1 VQQDILETFVD
12 RGQLRK
18 VAEPTIIPGLK
29 LDHPRQLALM
39 HALVR
44 FAHIAAGN
52 TFATSEIHPHP
63 SSKRSASPPSTT
75 RSPPSATTSPKWP
88 RVKLPNSRRYQLLP
102 QGYSICLVFLKLF
115 ERVYGPLTAGL
126 LSPIKADARLQ
137 TQRRSQL
144 DRLYQSVVDDLDTL
158 VRAVGLKG
166 RMTKT
171 PNENKILVC
180 YNGLN
185 RSKWFHSSGPPPST
199 LIMHLR
205 ARKQLGLNI
214 LETRTYF
221 LTYYPRTIFF
231 THRAS
236 GLCRYATTQS
246 RIVHNLAHK

>member
-1 VQQDILETFVD
+1 VSTGHSPQVFSAPSKQTHGFKPKGD
-12 RGQLRK
+12 RNLIASIR
-18 VAEPTIIPGLK
+18 
-29 LDHPRQLALM
+29 ALSM
-39 HALVR
+39 IS
-44 FAHIAAGN
+44 IA
-52 TFATSEIHPHP
+52 
-63 SSKRSASPPSTT
+63 
-75 RSPPSATTSPKWP
+75 
-88 RVKLPNSRRYQLLP
+88 
-102 QGYSICLVFLKLF
+102 
-115 ERVYGPLTAGL
+115 
-126 LSPIKADARLQ
+126 
-137 TQRRSQL
+137 
-144 DRLYQSVVDDLDTL
+144 
-158 VRAVGLKG
+158 AVGLKG

-171 PNENKILVC
+171 PNENKIPVC

-214 LETRTYF
+214 VETRTYF